1 MISNHL
7 EFSGTASAQK
17 AVSWVSKFPMY
28 EQDREPDE
36 REPVHDLRWIH
47 GLYAHIS
54 KDFSGSI
61 SNEREI
67 SIDLDSSLPGFFT

>member
-1 MISNHL
+1 
-7 EFSGTASAQK
+7 
-17 AVSWVSKFPMY
+17 MY

-67 SIDLDSSLPGFFT
+67 LIDLDSSLPGFFT